1 MTSWLFNQKEG
12 LFVHVTDGCCS
23 PRPAIQPF
31 FRVKPVG
38 DWFGKSQDAT
48 YPIQNSRSLTESCF
62 GRTTGEF
69 CSVFFHLR
77 PTPRCDPGNRIW
89 RKMERKRMAQ
99 LTIHHLKKVAI
110 QSGGPKDLQLPP
122 LDSWTKGPGGTKIL
136 CKVRDGRFFSK
147 KCPRAKTT

>member
-23 PRPAIQPF
+23 PRPAIQTF

-48 YPIQNSRSLTESCF
+48 YLIQNSRSLQRVVSGELTVSFVLFFFIF
-62 GRTTGEF
+62 G
-69 CSVFFHLR
+69 L
-77 PTPRCDPGNRIW
+77 PPRCDPGKRIW

-99 LTIHHLKKVAI
+99 LTIRHLKKVAI
-110 QSGGPKDLQLPP
+110 QLGALRISSYRP
-122 LDSWTKGPGGTKIL
+122 WTPGPGAQVEQKSFA
-136 CKVRDGRFFSK
+136 R
-147 KCPRAKTT
+147 